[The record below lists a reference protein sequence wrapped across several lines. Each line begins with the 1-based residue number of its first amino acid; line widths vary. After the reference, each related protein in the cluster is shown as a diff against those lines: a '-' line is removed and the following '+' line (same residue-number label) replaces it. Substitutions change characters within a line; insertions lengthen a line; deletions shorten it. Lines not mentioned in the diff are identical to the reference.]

1 MGRGLNGT
9 TGRSA
14 CQLVLVQESSRV
26 TSGCKGVEMV
36 ASEALGG
43 GGRRRAD
50 KTIAVQLLVC
60 HRSQIMTCYPG
71 QFGLS

>member
-43 GGRRRAD
+43 GGGDGPIKR
-50 KTIAVQLLVC
+50 LLFSCLCVIVP
-60 HRSQIMTCYPG
+60 RS
-71 QFGLS
+71 